1 MITVEEFVAALR
13 NLMWTDR
20 VDREPIE
27 MANDS
32 SLVDV
37 PTDWWRTESTNPHTE
52 DEFEDTRTEEEQQSQ
67 KAA

>member
-1 MITVEEFVAALR
+1 MITVEEFVAALP
-13 NLMWTDR
+13 NLMWT
-20 VDREPIE
+20 DREPIE

>member
-1 MITVEEFVAALR
+1 
-13 NLMWTDR
+13 MWTDR
-20 VDREPIE
+20 VDRKPIE

-37 PTDWWRTESTNPHTE
+37 PADWWRTESTNPNTE
-52 DEFEDTRTEEEQQSQ
+52 DEFEDTRTEEEQQGQ